1 VVKVNYRE
9 APPPGASKEIELNA
23 PKDVTVAANLM
34 VRVLLDE
41 DVETL
46 VLECLPPEFAS
57 VEFLNLLEP
66 ASFLDLV
73 EAAAVL
79 TFGAHWRERF
89 AEQLKRAVGQS
100 DRNETVKPSSGVGE
114 K

>member
-1 VVKVNYRE
+1 MCSVKVAYKGPVPRDVKN
-9 APPPGASKEIELNA
+9 EIELRA

-34 VRVLLDE
+34 IRVLLEE

-46 VLECLPPEFAS
+46 VLECLPPELAS
-57 VEFLNLLEP
+57 ADFLNLLEP

-79 TFGAHWRERF
+79 TFGNHWRRRF
-89 AEQLKRAVGQS
+89 AEQLKRAAQQPKVE
-100 DRNETVKPSSGVGE
+100 N
-114 K
+114 